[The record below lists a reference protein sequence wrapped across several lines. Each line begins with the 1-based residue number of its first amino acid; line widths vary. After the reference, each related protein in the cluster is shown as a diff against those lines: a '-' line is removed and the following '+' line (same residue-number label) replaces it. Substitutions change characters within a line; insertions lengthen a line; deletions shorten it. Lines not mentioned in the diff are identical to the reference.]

1 MRALPTEAE
10 VLAKLM
16 AWAEA
21 RPGVRALLLTSSRA
35 RLGGPVDALSDYD
48 LILAVADVE
57 RFVRDDAWLYD
68 YGEPMVRWGD
78 EGEVLGLPTH
88 FRSAVYQDYVKID
101 YTVWPEALLE
111 RVAKSAALPE
121 ELDEGY
127 RVLLDKDGATAAWK
141 PPTHKAFIPA
151 RPTQAEYRALV
162 EEFWWVATY
171 VAKSLW
177 RDELVFAR
185 WVLTAD
191 LRDGAL
197 RRMLEWRIEIDH
209 GWRVRP
215 GVHGRGLETLLPA
228 GAWAELADTYVGPG
242 IENDWAAL
250 WQTAAL
256 FRRVAREVASALGF
270 VYPQATDDQVS
281 AFLSEVQRMP
291 RNAARASERQEHSPG
306 AYIKERKGSV

>member
-10 VLAKLM
+10 VLAKLV

-21 RPGVRALLLTSSRA
+21 HPSVRALLLTSSRA
-35 RLGGPVDALSDYD
+35 RPGGPVDALSDYD
-48 LILAVADVE
+48 VIVAVTDAE
-57 RFVRDDAWLYD
+57 RLGREEAWLWD

-78 EGEVLGLPTH
+78 EGEALGVPTH

-101 YTVWPEALLE
+101 YTVWPTALLD
-111 RVAKSAALPE
+111 RVAESPAPPE

-127 RVLLDKDGATAAWK
+127 RVLLDKDGATARWK
-141 PPTHKAFIPA
+141 LPAHHAFIPA
-151 RPTQAEYRALV
+151 RPTETEYRALV

-177 RDELVFAR
+177 REELVFAR
-185 WVLTAD
+185 WVLNAD

-209 GWRVRP
+209 GWSVRP

-228 GAWAELADTYVGPG
+228 GTWAELADSYVGPG
-242 IENDWAAL
+242 IENDWTAL
-250 WQTAAL
+250 WRTAAL
-256 FRRVAREVASALGF
+256 FRRVAGEVASALHF
-270 VYPQATDDQVS
+270 VYPQATDDRVS
-281 AFLSEVQRMP
+281 AFLGEVQRMP
-291 RNAARASERQEHSPG
+291 RDAEPRLGDTGTLP
-306 AYIKERKGSV
+306 